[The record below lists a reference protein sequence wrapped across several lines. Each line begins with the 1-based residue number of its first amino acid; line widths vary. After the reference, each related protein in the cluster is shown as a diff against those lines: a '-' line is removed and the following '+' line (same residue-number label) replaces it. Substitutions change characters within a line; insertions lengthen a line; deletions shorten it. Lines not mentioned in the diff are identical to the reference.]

1 MKTMDIYSSALT
13 EEEKAEILGKEPTV
27 LSYKL
32 SDYDYKTTNKPR
44 ILSGLRRLDYM
55 LKGFELGCITLWS
68 GSTNSR
74 KDYNANATCKRNSKA
89 RQQSILL

>member
-13 EEEKAEILGKEPTV
+13 EEEKAEILGREPTV

-32 SDYDYKTTNKPR
+32 TDYEYNTTNKPR
-44 ILSGLRRLDYM
+44 ILSGLKLLDYM

-74 KDYNANATCKRNSKA
+74 KDYNVDTTCKRNCKA
-89 RQQSILL
+89 RQQGILL

>member
-13 EEEKAEILGKEPTV
+13 EEEKTEILGKKPTV

-68 GSTNSR
+68 GVTNSR
-74 KDYNANATCKRNSKA
+74 KNNYVDITC
-89 RQQSILL
+89 